1 MGKPIYVIGHRNPD
15 TDSICSAIAYA
26 QLKREL
32 GEAATAARAGK
43 VSAETRYVLDY
54 FGVEAP
60 PVIDDLHPR
69 ARDIMQPATVTVR
82 PADTLRELGL
92 VMKRHGVKS
101 VPVVDE
107 AGRLAGMVSLGDLA
121 GRYIDELEMQDLRE
135 AGVTFAGVLRAL
147 GGVVVAGGDLGR
159 PVTGKVRIGAART
172 ETMVEMV
179 HPGEVVLVGN
189 REDAQ
194 LACIE
199 RGIACLVVTGGAGV
213 SPAVRELAAARGVVV
228 IAAPYDTYTSAR
240 LINQSIPVGMVMQTS
255 LVAFRPG
262 DLVAE
267 IKSVIVGTNHRN
279 YPVTDQGLLVG
290 LIDRDRLIVPRR
302 EQVILV
308 DHNERSQAVEGIEEA
323 SIVEIID
330 HHRLGGLET
339 SEPIFIRHEPVGST
353 ATIIANMYWHRGIA
367 LTGPIAGLLL
377 AAILSDTVLFKSPTA
392 TGRDRET
399 ADRLAAETGIDM
411 LAFGQAMLRAGSNLA
426 SLTVSE
432 LVRTDLKE
440 FQIGEHRVAI
450 GQMMV
455 TDPDEFISIR
465 AGLQAEMKAMAAAEG
480 YDLVGLLVTD
490 ILQEGSHLIFAG
502 QDTGLITAA
511 FGAGGEGGVLPLPG
525 VMSRKKQVLPPLV
538 EAARRLSNL

>member
-26 QLKREL
+26 HLKREL
-32 GEAATAARAGK
+32 GEPATAARAGK
-43 VSAETRYVLDY
+43 VGAETRFVLDY

-60 PVIDDLHPR
+60 PVVDDLHPR
-69 ARDIMQPATVTVR
+69 ARDIMQPAAVTVQ
-82 PADTLRELGL
+82 PADTLRELGQ
-92 VMKRHGVKS
+92 VIKRCGVKS
-101 VPVVDE
+101 VPVVDG
-107 AGRLAGMVSLGDLA
+107 AGRLEGMVSLGDLA
-121 GRYIDELEMQDLRE
+121 KRYIDELEMQDLRE

-147 GGVVVAGGDLGR
+147 SGVVVAGEELDR

-172 ETMVEMV
+172 DTMVQMV
-179 HPGEVVLVGN
+179 YPGEVVLVGN

-199 RGIACLVVTGGAGV
+199 RGIACLVVTGGAAV
-213 SPAVRELAAARGVVV
+213 PPAVRQLAADRGVVV
-228 IAAPYDTYTSAR
+228 IATPYDTYTSAR
-240 LINQSIPVGMVMQTS
+240 LINQSIPVAMVMQTAI
-255 LVAFRPG
+255 VAFKPG

-279 YPVTDQGLLVG
+279 YPVTEEGRLVG

-302 EQVILV
+302 ERVILV

-323 SIVEIID
+323 QIVEIID

-353 ATIIANMYWHRGIA
+353 ATIVANMYWHRGIA
-367 LTGPIAGLLL
+367 LPTHLAGLLL

-399 ADRLAAETGIDM
+399 ADKLAAATGIDM
-411 LAFGQAMLRAGSNLA
+411 AVFGKSMLRAGANLA
-426 SLTVSE
+426 NLTPSDMVHA
-432 LVRTDLKE
+432 DLKE
-440 FQIGEHRVAI
+440 FQIGEFRVAI
-450 GQMMV
+450 GQMTVM
-455 TDPDEFISIR
+455 DPAEIIGIR
-465 AGLQAEMKAMAAAEG
+465 GELQAGMKAMAAAEG

-502 QDTGLITAA
+502 QGTGLITTA
-511 FGAGGEGGVLPLPG
+511 FGDGGEAGVLPLPG

-538 EAARRLSNL
+538 EAARRLSK